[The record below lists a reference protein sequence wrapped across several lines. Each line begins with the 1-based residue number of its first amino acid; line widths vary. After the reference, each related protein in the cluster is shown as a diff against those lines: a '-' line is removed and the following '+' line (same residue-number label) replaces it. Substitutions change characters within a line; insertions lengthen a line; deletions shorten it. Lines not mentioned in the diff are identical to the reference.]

1 MWTVMEYKFFCSRKK
16 DVSIVQGKN
25 KKGSPALVYQSRKQ
39 PKTELRLLTPATSSL
54 KAIPLPHLTNQL
66 LP

>member
-1 MWTVMEYKFFCSRKK
+1 MEYKFFCSRKK
-16 DVSIVQGKN
+16 DVSIVQRKN
-25 KKGSPALVYQSRKQ
+25 KKGSPTLVYQSRKQ
-39 PKTELRLLTPATSSL
+39 PNTELWLVTPATSKS